1 MRRIYLDYNA
11 TTPLKPEAYE
21 AMLPY
26 LKEQYGNP
34 SSIHWAG
41 QAAKKALMI
50 ARERVASLFHV
61 DPQEIVFT
69 SGGTEANNLVLKG
82 AFEMLHKKGRHIV
95 TTQVEHKSIL
105 DCCDYLKKHGA
116 EINYAPV
123 HTNGQINLEALK
135 AAIRPD
141 TILISV
147 QAANNETGVLMPLK
161 EISEIAHTHN
171 ILFHTDAVQLAGKK
185 ALLLDELPIDF
196 VSVSS
201 HKIYGPKGAGALIIR
216 NSLKLEALLHGGNQ
230 ERKRRGG
237 TENVSAL
244 VGFGAACEGISR
256 NIKEEAPRLES
267 LRNTLEQGILNAVP
281 HTIINGQD
289 SPRVPN
295 TLNVSFKGIEAEGL
309 LLNLDLKGIAAS
321 SGSACSSGSLD
332 PSHVLLA
339 MGRSKEEALSSIRFS
354 LGHATNEKDIDTVLD
369 ILPELVEH
377 LRRLNEACQ

>member
-171 ILFHTDAVQLAGKK
+171 ILFHTDAVQLAGQK
-185 ALLLDELPIDF
+185 ALF
-196 VSVSS
+196 
-201 HKIYGPKGAGALIIR
+201 
-216 NSLKLEALLHGGNQ
+216 LH
-230 ERKRRGG
+230 
-237 TENVSAL
+237 
-244 VGFGAACEGISR
+244 
-256 NIKEEAPRLES
+256 
-267 LRNTLEQGILNAVP
+267 
-281 HTIINGQD
+281 
-289 SPRVPN
+289 
-295 TLNVSFKGIEAEGL
+295 
-309 LLNLDLKGIAAS
+309 
-321 SGSACSSGSLD
+321 
-332 PSHVLLA
+332 
-339 MGRSKEEALSSIRFS
+339 
-354 LGHATNEKDIDTVLD
+354 
-369 ILPELVEH
+369 
-377 LRRLNEACQ
+377 